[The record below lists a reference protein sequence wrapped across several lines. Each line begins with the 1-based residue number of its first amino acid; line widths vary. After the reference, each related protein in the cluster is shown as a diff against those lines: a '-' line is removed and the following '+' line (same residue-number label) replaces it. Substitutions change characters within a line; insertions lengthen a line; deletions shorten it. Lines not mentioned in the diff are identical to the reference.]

1 MNLKKSSNRKL
12 DREQLGFQRRVDE
25 QGRLK
30 RVSKTQAQV
39 EDPTGVLN
47 DVKMWAEYADWLS
60 DGETTMQEFMNE
72 ALGKR
77 QWQKV
82 METERKKGKVYDIN
96 LSFTQAKYMKNKIQ
110 AYEQAWIIDP
120 KSKNNPLTEKVRNNI
135 LKSMWMYAA
144 SKGFVIFNKNNVVAY
159 LLSGSHLKCAA

>member
-1 MNLKKSSNRKL
+1 
-12 DREQLGFQRRVDE
+12 
-25 QGRLK
+25 
-30 RVSKTQAQV
+30 
-39 EDPTGVLN
+39 
-47 DVKMWAEYADWLS
+47 MWAEYADWLS

-72 ALGKR
+72 ALGKN
-77 QWQKV
+77 QWQRV
-82 METERKKGKVYDIN
+82 KKDEKSKAKEYDIN
-96 LSFTQAKYMKNKIQ
+96 LSFTQAKYTKNKIQ

-144 SKGFVIFNKNNVVAY
+144 SKGFVIFNKNTVVSY

>member
-1 MNLKKSSNRKL
+1 MNLKKSSKTKF
-12 DREQLGFQRRVDE
+12 DREQLGFQRRIDE

-30 RVSKTQAQV
+30 RVSKTQAQI

-60 DGETTMQEFMNE
+60 YGETSMQEFMNE
-72 ALGKR
+72 AIGKR
-77 QWQKV
+77 QWAKV
-82 METERKKGKVYDIN
+82 KESERKKGEEYDIN
-96 LSFTQAKYMKNKIQ
+96 LSFIQARYMKNKIQ
-110 AYEQAWIIDP
+110 AYEQAWVIDP
-120 KSKNNPLTEKVRNNI
+120 KAQGNPLSVEVRNNI

-144 SKGFVIFNKNNVVAY
+144 SKGFVIFNKNKVVAY